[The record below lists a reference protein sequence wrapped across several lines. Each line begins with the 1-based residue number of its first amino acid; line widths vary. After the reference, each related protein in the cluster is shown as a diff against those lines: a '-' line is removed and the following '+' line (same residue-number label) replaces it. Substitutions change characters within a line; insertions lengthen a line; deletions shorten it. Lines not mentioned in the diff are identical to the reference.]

1 MNTAALGCDIEDAL
15 RQVREGSVDAYETV
29 ILAYQSRLRFI
40 IADIS
45 PPGIEPD
52 EIAHLAFVE
61 AFRRIDH
68 YTPHTQFFAWLS
80 AIARHLVL
88 GAIRKMRR
96 EARGIENYLEQA
108 VGQALETEL
117 EAVTEL
123 EELRVNALRGCVA
136 GLSDRLREVLRL
148 RYDRGTPIERI
159 ARNVGKS
166 TGAVKVL
173 LFEIRRKLRGC
184 VNRKLAAERG

>member
-1 MNTAALGCDIEDAL
+1 MNTAAVGCDIEEAL

-80 AIARHLVL
+80 AIARNLVL

-108 VGQALETEL
+108 VGQALQTEL
-117 EAVTEL
+117 EAATEL
-123 EELRVNALRGCVA
+123 EELRASALRGCVA
-136 GLSDRLREVLRL
+136 GLSDRLREILRL
-148 RYDRGTPIERI
+148 RYDRDTPIERI

-173 LFEIRRKLRGC
+173 LFDIRRKLRGC
-184 VNRKLAAERG
+184 VNRKLAVERG